1 MVKAILYVQTDV
13 EGRRLG
19 YRTGL
24 DTLIVLAEND
34 ECHKLEWLGLE
45 AIACYF
51 NPVVKWETRR
61 TCLLYTY
68 HWLINESVSIP
79 PQE

>member
-1 MVKAILYVQTDV
+1 MVKAILYVKTDV

-34 ECHKLEWLGLE
+34 ECHKLDTKMERMVRIQVIQYPSILFGL
-45 AIACYF
+45 
-51 NPVVKWETRR
+51 
-61 TCLLYTY
+61 
-68 HWLINESVSIP
+68 
-79 PQE
+79 

>member
-1 MVKAILYVQTDV
+1 MVKAILYVKTDV

-34 ECHKLEWLGLE
+34 ECHKLDTKKEE
-45 AIACYF
+45 YRQSTI
-51 NPVVKWETRR
+51 
-61 TCLLYTY
+61 LLFYLAY
-68 HWLINESVSIP
+68 K
-79 PQE
+79 

>member
-1 MVKAILYVQTDV
+1 LILLGQVMVKAILYVKTDV

-34 ECHKLEWLGLE
+34 ECHKLDTKKGRIQVVNYPSILFGL
-45 AIACYF
+45 
-51 NPVVKWETRR
+51 
-61 TCLLYTY
+61 
-68 HWLINESVSIP
+68 
-79 PQE
+79 

>member
-1 MVKAILYVQTDV
+1 MVKAILYVKTDV

-34 ECHKLEWLGLE
+34 ECHKLDTKKEGYRQST
-45 AIACYF
+45 I
-51 NPVVKWETRR
+51 
-61 TCLLYTY
+61 LLFYLAY
-68 HWLINESVSIP
+68 K
-79 PQE
+79 